1 MRFFIHLILK
11 PPHFSAG
18 QAPTVNQSLY
28 LQQTQEGLTMA
39 ELTYFGH
46 SAFLIDTGKNR
57 VLIDPFISGNPQA
70 KVQADDV
77 GCDAILLT
85 HGHGDHI
92 GDTISIARRCGAL
105 VVTTYELSGY
115 LDTQDVKSHPMHI
128 GGSREFD
135 FGTVK
140 LTPAFHGGGIEGVE
154 GVCCTPCGFL
164 FTFDNTT
171 LMHPGDTSLT
181 IEFEL
186 IGRMHQI
193 DVALLPIGDN
203 FTMGP
208 EDALEAVRMLKPKL
222 VVPMHYNTWE
232 LISQDPDSFKNRVES
247 ETSSKVTVVKPGGSL
262 TI

>member
-1 MRFFIHLILK
+1 MASI
-11 PPHFSAG
+11 
-18 QAPTVNQSLY
+18 TY
-28 LQQTQEGLTMA
+28 L
-39 ELTYFGH
+39 GH
-46 SAFLIDTGKNR
+46 SAFMVDTGKHR

-70 KVQADDV
+70 TVSADELS
-77 GCDAILLT
+77 CDAILLT
-85 HGHGDHI
+85 HGHGDHL
-92 GDTISIARRCGAL
+92 GDTIAIARNSGAL
-105 VVTTYELSGY
+105 VVTTYELAGY

-140 LTPAFHGGGIEGVE
+140 LIPAFHGGGVEGIEGLY
-154 GVCCTPCGFL
+154 CTPCGFL
-164 FTFDNTT
+164 FTFDGTT
-171 LMHPGDTSLT
+171 LLHPGDTSLT

-186 IGRMHQI
+186 IGRLHKI

-208 EDALEAVRMLKPKL
+208 EDALEAVRMLKPGL

-232 LISQDPDSFKNRVES
+232 LIAQDPQAFKKRIES
-247 ETSSKVTVVKPGGSL
+247 ETDSKVVLVNPGESL

>member
-1 MRFFIHLILK
+1 MASI
-11 PPHFSAG
+11 
-18 QAPTVNQSLY
+18 TY
-28 LQQTQEGLTMA
+28 L
-39 ELTYFGH
+39 GH
-46 SAFLIDTGKNR
+46 AAFLIDTGKHR

-70 KVQADDV
+70 KVSADELS
-77 GCDAILLT
+77 CDAILLT
-85 HGHGDHI
+85 HGHADHL
-92 GDTISIARRCGAL
+92 GDTIPIARDNGAL
-105 VVTTYELSGY
+105 VVTTYELAGY

-140 LTPAFHGGGIEGVE
+140 LIPAFHGGGVEGIEGLY
-154 GVCCTPCGFL
+154 CTPCGFL
-164 FTFDNTT
+164 FTFNGTT
-171 LMHPGDTSLT
+171 LLHPGDTSLT

-186 IGRMHQI
+186 IGRLHKI

-208 EDALEAVRMLKPKL
+208 EDALEAVRMLKPGL

-232 LISQDPDSFKNRVES
+232 LIAQDPQAFKKRIES
-247 ETSSKVTVVKPGGSL
+247 ETDSKVSLMNPGESL